1 MTETQIARA
10 PLHRTR
16 VALLMRREDG
26 SLRVALVDES
36 TGSEFGSIELTERS
50 LDAMQRVVEA
60 ALRVRK
66 ELALRYPDKPLLY
79 ESVGSSVRSQ
89 LAVREDGARFKRY
102 QEHVPGKGYRWTR
115 WERTL
120 SEPYFTQSSDGTDW
134 GTPGSGYIPAQA
146 SFGDVRLP
154 SDEKMS
160 REAAEV
166 KARIHPRMEYT
177 SYAPDGSSAY
187 ATFSFGG
194 VKLGYRLDHHGKV
207 RLNFSEGR
215 PNQRERDAGEVI
227 FREWLTSLP
236 PEFHEAHR
244 EAVAAVER
252 GDGDAFFERKI
263 AELEAKGINRPVEFF
278 APLDG
283 RRRWR

>member
-26 SLRVALVDES
+26 TLRVALVDES

-166 KARIHPRMEYT
+166 RARVHPRFEYT
-177 SYAPDGSSAY
+177 TWYRTGEGAH

-194 VKLGYRLDHHGKV
+194 LSFSFRGDQHGNIT
-207 RLNFSEGR
+207 RTNSIGR
-215 PNQRERDAGEVI
+215 PKQHEWDAAELI
-227 FREWLTSLP
+227 FREWFDALP
-236 PEFHEAHR
+236 EEFHAARR
-244 EAVAAVER
+244 EALASPNI
-252 GDGDAFFERKI
+252 DAHFERKI
-263 AELEAKGINRPVEFF
+263 AELEAAGINPSVETFV
-278 APLDG
+278 PSS
-283 RRRWR
+283 RRR

>member
-1 MTETQIARA
+1 MNETQIARA

-26 SLRVALVDES
+26 ALRVALVDES
-36 TGSEFGSIELTERS
+36 TGAQFGSIELTERS

-79 ESVGSSVRSQ
+79 ESVGSSARKQ
-89 LAVREDGARFKRY
+89 LAVREDGARFERY
-102 QEHVPGKGYRWTR
+102 QEHVPGRGYRWTA

-120 SEPYFTQSSDGTDW
+120 SEPYFTPSSDGPDW
-134 GTPGSGYIPAQA
+134 GTTGSGYLPAND
-146 SFGDVRLP
+146 FGDVRLP
-154 SDEKMS
+154 SDEKMA

-166 KARIHPRMEYT
+166 RARVNPRMEYT

-187 ATFSFGG
+187 ATFSLGP

-207 RLNFSEGR
+207 HLNYSEGR
-215 PNQRERDAGEVI
+215 PNQRDRDAGEVI

-252 GDGDAFFERKI
+252 GEGDAFFERKL
-263 AELEAKGINRPVEFF
+263 AELEAKGINRSVEFF
-278 APLDG
+278 APSS
-283 RRRWR
+283 RRWR